1 LSSWGANKH
10 AVEAGLG
17 RDIVSIHTLE
27 LELEAGRLVILGVEY
42 FPILRHWYV
51 LHRKGKRLLPI
62 GEAFKEFV
70 LSETPA
76 LISASGYGEN
86 THKV

>member
-1 LSSWGANKH
+1 
-10 AVEAGLG
+10 VE
-17 RDIVSIHTLE
+17 D
-27 LELEAGRLVILGVEY
+27 

-62 GEAFKEFV
+62 AEAFKEFV

-76 LISASGYGEN
+76 LISASSYGEN